1 MNREFEAYGFYLS
14 MHPVTKYKRDNM
26 VVLKNIE
33 MYFDRVV
40 NIILLIEDVKNI
52 NTKKKERMSFLTLSD
67 EYKRIEGVIFPN
79 VVKKI
84 GDYNKGDI
92 VKLSARVEKRI
103 GSFQLIINDLQKLK

>member
-1 MNREFEAYGFYLS
+1 
-14 MHPVTKYKRDNM
+14 
-26 VVLKNIE
+26 